1 MVMVSDEYATE
12 SVEFTTVELNK
23 LTPVESWVVQ
33 MTSEE
38 HLLTMAFVHW
48 SVFVWSQNHTYHMPQ
63 KGLAATKGLLQVLGT
78 STARQ

>member
-1 MVMVSDEYATE
+1 MVSDEYATE

-23 LTPVESWVVQ
+23 LTPVESCVVQ

-48 SVFVWSQNHTYHMPQ
+48 SVYRVF
-63 KGLAATKGLLQVLGT
+63 
-78 STARQ
+78 